1 MSRKSGARCRLQVA
15 RERRL
20 SVYPSECG
28 MEQDICDV
36 TLWLKGKFRETS
48 LLLWIGQHYSQRDQ
62 EIAEVTVITK
72 PRRPLSLTPAAR
84 EAFFALGYVIENTGA
99 DTFGYPHCDSHHS
112 RHEAIQA
119 FARIEAAL
127 RRWRSA

>member
-1 MSRKSGARCRLQVA
+1 MRNKRGTRCTLHTA

-20 SVYPSECG
+20 SVYPGEFG
-28 MEQDICDV
+28 MERDICDV

-48 LLLWIGQHYSQRDQ
+48 LLLWIGQHYSQRDK
-62 EIAEVTVITK
+62 EIAEVTGITK
-72 PRRPLSLTPAAR
+72 PRRPPSLTPAAR

-99 DTFGYPHCDSHHS
+99 DTYGYPPCDGHHS
-112 RHEAIQA
+112 RHETILA
-119 FARIEAAL
+119 FARVEAAL